1 MMSPIINANTRLN
14 KALDLHPQVLDYI
27 VSLKPHDFQRLHN
40 PLMRRFM
47 SPRITLGRIA
57 KMT

>member
-27 VSLKPHDFQRLHN
+27 VSLKPHCR
-40 PLMRRFM
+40 
-47 SPRITLGRIA
+47 
-57 KMT
+57 